1 MSTYNKVIMM
11 GNLTRDPESKY
22 LGQTALCEFGLAV
35 NRKYKSAA
43 GEQKEDVCFVDI
55 KVWGKQAESCQQY
68 LNKGSAVLVDG
79 ELRLET
85 WDDKT
90 SGSKRSKHTITAES
104 VKFMSSKPVDDLN
117 GPAQSQPAPQTANI
131 PMPDSEGDEIP
142 F

>member
-104 VKFMSSKPVDDLN
+104 VKFMSSKPVDELN
-117 GPAQSQPAPQTANI
+117 GPAQPVPQTANI
-131 PMPDSEGDEIP
+131 PMPAPGDEVQ